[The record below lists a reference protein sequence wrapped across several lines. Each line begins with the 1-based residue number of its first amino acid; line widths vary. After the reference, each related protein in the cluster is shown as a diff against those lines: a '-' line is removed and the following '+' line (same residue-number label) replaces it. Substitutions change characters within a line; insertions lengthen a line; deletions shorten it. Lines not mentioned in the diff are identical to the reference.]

1 MFFIFL
7 ILLSFIPVCVGIT
20 ILVLFK
26 KNKLSKIIFL
36 FLLLAS
42 FWHIDVSFLYAY
54 RLFTEETI
62 MFFFKLFRFG
72 SIMVTPTI
80 FYIGYTIVQ
89 EILPKEYQKK
99 WRYLVN
105 RTTVFISYAFA
116 LLGYIIGWSS
126 KGISK
131 LELIKMETSIF
142 YFPVDGELSW
152 IFNFNVLLFIV
163 CIIISLLISLDVQNK
178 SERSFLLYFNIFT
191 AIGFT
196 IGYLNMFPSSRLYPS
211 SIAVLVF
218 AISILILSSRMHLEI
233 VNNMNKRLYEQKQFL
248 FRVIDLNPNYIYA
261 QDENGRYTLM
271 NKSYA
276 QLMGMSFQDMIGK
289 TDTDLLIDLSDEED
303 SLDQEK
309 GMFKLPEKHFIKE
322 EAITAA
328 SGEVVWVQTVKVP
341 IHLHESSTLLA
352 VSTDITERKQYEDEI
367 KFQANHDA
375 LTGLPNRRMFNDDL
389 IALLEKAKAE
399 GSQNAILFFDLDRF
413 KYINDTLGHD
423 VGDLLLVEV
432 SRRIEMLLEEKHN
445 RANIYRLGGDEFTIL
460 LPYYDATESEAFAK
474 DLLAQFITGFW
485 IDGSEYFITPSI
497 GISTF
502 PNDGYDANT
511 LIKHADTAMYY
522 VKERGK
528 NNYQLFT
535 SEMQQ
540 HFYRKMM
547 IEKQLRTALDNE
559 EFELYY
565 QPIMDVK
572 SNEIIG
578 MESLIRWNNAVLGQ
592 VTPDEFISIMEETGM
607 IIPIG
612 KWVLNTAIAQTA
624 HWHRESNKRL
634 KISIN
639 VSVKQLLESTFVDSV
654 QHAIENAELDATY
667 VVLEITESIA
677 MYAESMIEKL
687 CALKKLGISLS
698 MDDFGTG
705 YSSLSYLNKYPLDSL
720 KIDKSF
726 VIGMNQDDENKAL
739 VKTII
744 AIAKQLDLKVIA
756 EGVEGKEEYHFL
768 AEIGCDYAQ
777 GYLFSRPLPVA
788 EFKGKWLIDTD
799 VSHK

>member
-36 FLLLAS
+36 FLILAS

-54 RLFTEETI
+54 RLFSEETI

-72 SIMVTPTI
+72 SIMLTPTI

-89 EILPKEYQKK
+89 EILPIEYQKK
-99 WRYLVN
+99 WGYLVN
-105 RTTVFISYAFA
+105 RTTVIISYAFA

-126 KGISK
+126 KGISQ
-131 LELIKMETSIF
+131 LELIQMDTSIF

-178 SERSFLLYFNIFT
+178 NERSFLFYFNIFT
-191 AIGFT
+191 SIGFA
-196 IGYLNMFPSSRLYPS
+196 IGYLNMFPNTRLYPS

-233 VNNMNKRLYEQKQFL
+233 VKTMNKKLYEQKQFL
-248 FRVIDLNPNYIYA
+248 FKVIDLNPNYIYA

-289 TDTDLLIDLSDEED
+289 TDTDLLIDLTNEEECFD
-303 SLDQEK
+303 LEK
-309 GMFKLPEKHFIKE
+309 DMFKLPEKHFIKE

-328 SGEVVWVQTVKVP
+328 SGDVIWVQTVKVP
-341 IHLHESSTLLA
+341 IQLHDSSTLLA

-389 IALLEKAKAE
+389 IALLEKAKIE
-399 GSQNAILFFDLDRF
+399 DSDNAILFFDLDRF
-413 KYINDTLGHD
+413 KYINDSLGHD

-432 SRRIEMLLEEKHN
+432 SRRIERLLEEKH
-445 RANIYRLGGDEFTIL
+445 RKANIYRLGGDEFTIL
-460 LPYYDATESEAFAK
+460 LPYYDANESEAFAK
-474 DLLAQFITGFW
+474 DLLAQFISGFW

-547 IEKQLRTALDNE
+547 IEKQLRTALDND

-565 QPIMDVK
+565 QPIIDVRT
-572 SNEIIG
+572 NEIIG

-612 KWVLNTAIAQTA
+612 KWVLNTAITQTA
-624 HWHRESNKRL
+624 RWHNETNKEL

-639 VSVKQLLESTFVDSV
+639 VSVKQLLESSFVENV
-654 QHAIENAELDATY
+654 QMAIEKAELDASY
-667 VVLEITESIA
+667 IVLEITESIA

-788 EFKGKWLIDTD
+788 EFKGKWLS
-799 VSHK
+799 VN